1 VAYFTKTK
9 VDMKAV
15 KKYLKRL
22 PFEQWETALRAT
34 FNSNGEARVKMT
46 VGVFKPGD
54 NATIDR
60 EVFKRRDARAQM
72 DTAYPFEAAFGKKL
86 KRYPENYNDVR
97 AQVVADYQLM
107 LETEWVASLR
117 SRYPVQIN
125 QEILKTV
132 NQYQ

>member
-1 VAYFTKTK
+1 MY
-9 VDMKAV
+9 AV
-15 KKYLKRL
+15 KKDLNIL
-22 PFEQWETALRAT
+22 PFDKWDDTLRAT
-34 FNSNGEARVKMT
+34 FNSDGEERVKLQ

-54 NATIDR
+54 NSTIDR
-60 EVFKRRDARAQM
+60 EVFKRRDATAQM

-86 KRYPENYNDVR
+86 KRFPENYNDVR
-97 AQVVADYQLM
+97 AQVMADYQLM

>member
-1 VAYFTKTK
+1 
-9 VDMKAV
+9 M
-15 KKYLKRL
+15 
-22 PFEQWETALRAT
+22 E
-34 FNSNGEARVKMT
+34 

-54 NATIDR
+54 NVTIDR
-60 EVFKRRDARAQM
+60 QVFKRRDVTVQSDA
-72 DTAYPFEAAFGKKL
+72 AYPFEAVYGKKL
-86 KRYPENYNDVR
+86 KKYPESYNDVR
-97 AQVVADYQLM
+97 DQVIADYQQM